1 MKNFILYLIFFVSG
15 FCGLCYEILWCREF
29 NLILGH
35 TTYATAMVLASFM
48 AGLAAGSWFFGRVA
62 DRVRSAMALYAY
74 LELAIGVYGIF
85 FYRFIEIY
93 KDFYIF
99 AHPYISSPAAEIAF
113 KLFSSFAL
121 IIVPTTLMGAT
132 FPVMAKIVLA
142 NLEKRGSSIGLI
154 YFFNSAGGALGCFIC
169 GFFMLYN
176 FGSELSLNIVTGLNI
191 LCGVS
196 MLAVKSYCTPEI
208 PADASG
214 PVAAEGISNAA
225 AAEGGRAYNFIFI
238 YFLFSGFISMML
250 EVCWTRFL
258 ILIIGSSTYSFS
270 LMLSVFIFFLAA
282 GSLIAAY
289 FADRI
294 EDPLFAFGACEF
306 SIGAYILLTLPF
318 YEKLPMAFINM
329 NNSMGGSYYIYMS
342 LNLVVCLAVMAVPA
356 LLFGA
361 SFPLAVRA
369 VEIRAADSASAIGRL
384 YSYNTVGCILG
395 SFLTG
400 IVILPSFGFKN
411 SIETAIVIA
420 FLIFLAASAHARR
433 SEAGGGAAKSG
444 NLRKTAGIMRS
455 VCAVMLVSIFFLPAW
470 DHKILNIGSFYRT
483 RGLNEAAVNDLMAY
497 NRVLYYKESIAA
509 TVYVMQDVRNGLK
522 FLKINGKTDGSTT
535 RSDMLTQSVLAV
547 LPMSRVRSA
556 KNILIIGLG
565 TGTTLAAACKFSE
578 AEKITCVEIIPEVI
592 EAAKYFNES
601 YDAYKND
608 PRVSIVVNDARSFL
622 LTAREKF
629 DVIISEPSNPWIS
642 GISSLFT
649 TDFFS
654 MAHEKLND
662 GGAMLVW
669 IQAYESSPEVFKLAL
684 RTYLSVFKEASL
696 WFNSTYDVFALGVK
710 TAPGSKADIDPPD
723 EPYFCFRKIQKSP
736 PIAKMIEDYGIRDAL
751 TFSTLRLM
759 SPEQLKVYAGDGI
772 LNSDNF
778 QVIEYEAPLLLFSG
792 QRVSLDY
799 RAYADSLGEAVARR
813 SMDSSEISAEKMI
826 ANAAFFLGEE
836 FLEPRIPLSLLDMLT
851 ERGAA
856 DERSWR
862 LMAALQTRTGEFGAA
877 VESITRAIVTAPDN
891 VEYLKM
897 RARLSLT
904 LCENRV
910 AEGAASHLK
919 TAESDYA
926 KISAAAPSDFE
937 AWHGLVAV
945 HRLRR
950 DKKSIIDSA
959 MKAFEAGQAATAEV
973 IAGSGGIS
981 VLLKAA
987 EKLIEINEY
996 KAAAELYD
1004 FALPRTKSA
1013 LEKELIGAKLEEC
1026 RFLFN

>member
-1 MKNFILYLIFFVSG
+1 
-15 FCGLCYEILWCREF
+15 
-29 NLILGH
+29 
-35 TTYATAMVLASFM
+35 
-48 AGLAAGSWFFGRVA
+48 
-62 DRVRSAMALYAY
+62 
-74 LELAIGVYGIF
+74 
-85 FYRFIEIY
+85 
-93 KDFYIF
+93 
-99 AHPYISSPAAEIAF
+99 
-113 KLFSSFAL
+113 
-121 IIVPTTLMGAT
+121 
-132 FPVMAKIVLA
+132 
-142 NLEKRGSSIGLI
+142 
-154 YFFNSAGGALGCFIC
+154 
-169 GFFMLYN
+169 
-176 FGSELSLNIVTGLNI
+176 
-191 LCGVS
+191 
-196 MLAVKSYCTPEI
+196 
-208 PADASG
+208 
-214 PVAAEGISNAA
+214 
-225 AAEGGRAYNFIFI
+225 
-238 YFLFSGFISMML
+238 
-250 EVCWTRFL
+250 
-258 ILIIGSSTYSFS
+258 
-270 LMLSVFIFFLAA
+270 
-282 GSLIAAY
+282 
-289 FADRI
+289 
-294 EDPLFAFGACEF
+294 
-306 SIGAYILLTLPF
+306 
-318 YEKLPMAFINM
+318 
-329 NNSMGGSYYIYMS
+329 
-342 LNLVVCLAVMAVPA
+342 
-356 LLFGA
+356 
-361 SFPLAVRA
+361 
-369 VEIRAADSASAIGRL
+369 
-384 YSYNTVGCILG
+384 
-395 SFLTG
+395 
-400 IVILPSFGFKN
+400 
-411 SIETAIVIA
+411 
-420 FLIFLAASAHARR
+420 
-433 SEAGGGAAKSG
+433 
-444 NLRKTAGIMRS
+444 
-455 VCAVMLVSIFFLPAW
+455 
-470 DHKILNIGSFYRT
+470 
-483 RGLNEAAVNDLMAY
+483 
-497 NRVLYYKESIAA
+497 
-509 TVYVMQDVRNGLK
+509 
-522 FLKINGKTDGSTT
+522 
-535 RSDMLTQSVLAV
+535 
-547 LPMSRVRSA
+547 
-556 KNILIIGLG
+556 
-565 TGTTLAAACKFSE
+565 
-578 AEKITCVEIIPEVI
+578 
-592 EAAKYFNES
+592 
-601 YDAYKND
+601 
-608 PRVSIVVNDARSFL
+608 
-622 LTAREKF
+622 
-629 DVIISEPSNPWIS
+629 
-642 GISSLFT
+642 
-649 TDFFS
+649 
-654 MAHEKLND
+654 
-662 GGAMLVW
+662 
-669 IQAYESSPEVFKLAL
+669 
-684 RTYLSVFKEASL
+684 
-696 WFNSTYDVFALGVK
+696 
-710 TAPGSKADIDPPD
+710 
-723 EPYFCFRKIQKSP
+723 
-736 PIAKMIEDYGIRDAL
+736 MIEDYGIRDAL